1 MWPMGG
7 RHAAETEAVAVTG
20 QEPANRTARRPA
32 LHPQHPNQ
40 GSIVA
45 WVSSVSC
52 CFGFLVVLST
62 RNFAVATG
70 GRAVATQ
77 RPTRLVSALSST
89 GSGRG

>member
-40 GSIVA
+40 A
-45 WVSSVSC
+45 RR
-52 CFGFLVVLST
+52 T
-62 RNFAVATG
+62 PAAERRP
-70 GRAVATQ
+70 GRP
-77 RPTRLVSALSST
+77 RRIRLAPGTSEAKAKFRDRS
-89 GSGRG
+89 SGR